1 RVGEVGN
8 MGTGSGS
15 GSESNENGWGGAG
28 PGVVLKTLVVIGGA
42 ILLRR
47 LTKSNTRWDHTRLVS
62 RSLTGQKYSKEQA
75 ARDPDNYFNLRWL
88 SCPAAEMVDG
98 SKILYFEKAF
108 WRTPHKPFRQRF
120 FMVKPCPNEMK
131 CDVELSTYAIR
142 DAEEYKNFCDRP
154 KDQRSQPEEVI
165 GDVAEHLTTIYLK
178 RCERGKRCLYEGS
191 TPPDGFPNTWNGAT
205 YCTSELSVLKNNE
218 IHSWDRGYDDDGN
231 QVWGVKGAPYEFKPA
246 PASGFVDMFP
256 LNFPQS
262 MEKRIGG
269 YLFSENDRL

>member
-1 RVGEVGN
+1 

-75 ARDPDNYFNLRWL
+75 ARDSDNYFNLRWL
-88 SCPAAEMVDG
+88 SCPAAEMVDS

-142 DAEEYKNFCDRP
+142 DAEEYKNFCDHP

-178 RCERGKRCLYEGS
+178 RCERGKHCLYEGS

-246 PASGFVDMFP
+246 PASSFVDMFP